1 MTSKT
6 IEPTWKKKLI
16 KNDIAKEFHKVEIF
30 DKDNKLIDGDIM
42 SLGDLVSIKC
52 YTRYWRHF
60 VSKRHGLTLDLI
72 AVKNYYIKQTWSKT
86 IMILVDLSYE
96 SNKL

>member
-1 MTSKT
+1 MTSKA

-52 YTRYWRHF
+52 YTRY
-60 VSKRHGLTLDLI
+60 
-72 AVKNYYIKQTWSKT
+72 
-86 IMILVDLSYE
+86 
-96 SNKL
+96 